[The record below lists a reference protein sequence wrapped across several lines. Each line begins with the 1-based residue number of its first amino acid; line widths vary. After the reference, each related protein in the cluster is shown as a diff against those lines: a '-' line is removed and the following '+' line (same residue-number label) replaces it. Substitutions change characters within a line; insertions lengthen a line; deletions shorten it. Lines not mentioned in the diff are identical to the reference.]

1 MGKDDERRK
10 VRIMDFLDKLFGK
23 KSDSSKDTAPDTGS
37 SCFVAEEIFDLNGFV
52 SAEGEVIEGSFGTGD
67 KVYIDN
73 LSGKYRE
80 AYIEEIR
87 IENQTAET
95 VSENQEALFILRG
108 INIDEIQQGDMI
120 IR

>member
-1 MGKDDERRK
+1 MGL
-10 VRIMDFLDKLFGK
+10 LDKLFSK
-23 KSDSSKDTAPDTGS
+23 KSDLSDNTIPDEGS

-67 KVYIDN
+67 KVYVDN
-73 LSGKYRE
+73 LSGKYKE

-108 INIDEIQQGDMI
+108 ISIDEIQQGDMI